1 MKKISS
7 GVMPIIQIDRRARA
21 PLHRQIYNSYR
32 TAIVEGALRPG
43 ERIPST
49 RILASELG
57 LSRIPV
63 LNAYAQLLA
72 EGYLEARVGAGTVVS
87 STLPDQLM
95 LPQRSGARVDVRKG
109 PRPMPV
115 NSTALPSVQ
124 AALLWFG
131 KRWGAF
137 NPGQPALDH
146 FPFKVWSRLVSSRC
160 RNMQMS
166 SMHYDDP
173 RGSRHLREVIA
184 AYLRTARG
192 VRCESDN
199 IMIVS
204 GSQQAL
210 EITTRVLL
218 DRGSRVWIEDPGYR
232 FARNVFQLNSC
243 EVVPIPVDEE
253 GMDVAVGIKRF
264 RKAEAALVTPS
275 HQYPLGATMSA
286 SRRLQLLDWAH
297 SSGSW
302 IIEDD
307 YDSEYRYENLPIA
320 SLQGLDPGGHVIYIG
335 TFSKVLF
342 SSLRLG
348 YVVIPPELIER
359 FMTVRLTMDLG
370 ASGFLQPVLADF
382 IEQGHFSRH
391 LRRMRQLYRERR
403 SALLESLRSAFDVD
417 LEVHGEHAGLHV
429 AVMLPPGF
437 NDHELSERAAR
448 AKLWLVPLSSSYL
461 ERPASQGFI
470 MGFSNTST
478 KEIPNAMRKLR
489 DIIHSSS

>member
-7 GVMPIIQIDRRARA
+7 GVIPILQINRRARE

-87 STLPDQLM
+87 STLPDQVMPKGLG
-95 LPQRSGARVDVRKG
+95 RRIEVRKA
-109 PRPMPV
+109 PRTMPV
-115 NSTALPSVQ
+115 NGTPLPSIKAALPW
-124 AALLWFG
+124 LG

-146 FPFKVWSRLVSSRC
+146 FPYKVWSRLIANRC
-160 RNMQMS
+160 RKLQMA

-173 RGSRHLREVIA
+173 MGSKHLREVIA

-192 VRCESDN
+192 VRCEADN

-210 EITTRVLL
+210 EISTRVLL
-218 DRGSRVWIEDPGYR
+218 DRGSRVWMEDPGYR
-232 FARNVFQLNSC
+232 FARNVFHLNGC
-243 EVVPIPVDEE
+243 KVIPVPVDEE
-253 GMDVAVGIKRF
+253 GMDVAAGVKRC
-264 RKAEAALVTPS
+264 RNAEAALVTPS
-275 HQYPLGATMSA
+275 HQYPLGSTMSA

-320 SLQGLDPGGHVIYIG
+320 SLQGLDPGAHVVYIG

-342 SSLRLG
+342 PSLRLG
-348 YVVIPPELIER
+348 YIAIPSDLIER
-359 FMTVRLTMDLG
+359 FVTVRLNMDLG
-370 ASGFLQPVLADF
+370 APGFMQLVLADF
-382 IEQGHFSRH
+382 IEEGHFSRH
-391 LRRMRQLYRERR
+391 LRRMRLLYRERR
-403 SALLESLRSAFDVD
+403 SVLLDSLRSELGIDVS
-417 LEVHGEHAGLHV
+417 VSGEQAGLHV
-429 AVMLPPGF
+429 SVTLPPEF
-437 NDHELSERAAR
+437 DDHELSERAAR
-448 AKLWLVPLSSSYL
+448 IKLWLVPLSSSYL
-461 ERPASQGFI
+461 KRPAPNGFI
-470 MGFSNTST
+470 LGFSNTST
-478 KEIPNAMRKLR
+478 KDIPDAVRKLK
-489 DIIHSSS
+489 DIIRSSS

>member
-7 GVMPIIQIDRRARA
+7 GVMPIMQIDRRARE

-43 ERIPST
+43 DRIPST

-87 STLPDQLM
+87 STLPDQVM
-95 LPQRSGARVDVRKG
+95 PQRSGRRIEVRKG
-109 PRPMPV
+109 RRPMPV
-115 NSTALPSVQ
+115 NGTTLPSIKGALPW
-124 AALLWFG
+124 LG

-146 FPFKVWSRLVSSRC
+146 FPYKVWSQLIADRC
-160 RNMQMS
+160 RNLRMA
-166 SMHYDDP
+166 SMYYDDP
-173 RGSRHLREVIA
+173 MGSKHLRKVIA

-192 VRCESDN
+192 VRCEADN

-210 EITTRVLL
+210 EISTRVLL
-218 DRGSRVWIEDPGYR
+218 DRGSRVWMEDPGYR
-232 FARNVFQLNSC
+232 FARNVFHLNGC
-243 EVVPIPVDEE
+243 KVVPVPVDEE
-253 GMDVAVGIKRF
+253 GMDVAAGVKRC
-264 RKAEAALVTPS
+264 RNAEAALVTPS

-320 SLQGLDPGGHVIYIG
+320 SLQGLDPGAHVVYIG

-342 SSLRLG
+342 PSLRLG
-348 YVVIPPELIER
+348 YIAVPSDLIER
-359 FMTVRLTMDLG
+359 FVTVRLNMDLG
-370 ASGFLQPVLADF
+370 APGFMQMVLADF
-382 IEQGHFSRH
+382 IEEGHFSRH
-391 LRRMRQLYRERR
+391 LRRMRLLYRERR
-403 SALLESLRSAFDVD
+403 SVLLDSLRSELGIDVG
-417 LEVHGEHAGLHV
+417 VSGEQAGLHV
-429 AVMLPPGF
+429 SVTLPAGF
-437 NDHELSERAAR
+437 DDHELSERAAR
-448 AKLWLVPLSSSYL
+448 IKLWLVPLSSSYL
-461 ERPASQGFI
+461 RRPAPNGFI
-470 MGFSNTST
+470 LGFCNTST
-478 KEIPNAMRKLR
+478 KEIPVAVRKLR
-489 DIIHSSS
+489 DIIRLSS